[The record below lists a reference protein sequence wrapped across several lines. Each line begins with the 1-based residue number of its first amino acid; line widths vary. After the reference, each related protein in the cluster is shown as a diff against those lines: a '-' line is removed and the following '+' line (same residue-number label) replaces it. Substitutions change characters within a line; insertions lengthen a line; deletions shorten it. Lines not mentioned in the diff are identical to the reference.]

1 MPGFTPCPPPPRCCA
16 PPPEWR
22 APFAVAAPPLPPPW
36 EELGCPVAG
45 GLILPS
51 ASDAVASVPRPHPS
65 DASALHCGAA
75 AVSLAPLG
83 SGFVQPAA
91 AASEPEAA
99 ALRLPP
105 RRGWPKLRVRPPPAP
120 SDDASNAQLE
130 CRAAIPDAI
139 FPPAPHP
146 LKAKVRESAREGRI
160 AAWRHLFKLKHGGL
174 PSF

>member
-1 MPGFTPCPPPPRCCA
+1 MEMLNFDSPRCCA

-45 GLILPS
+45 GLIMPS

-83 SGFVQPAA
+83 SGFVRPAA

-105 RRGWPKLRVRPPPAP
+105 RRGWPKLRVRPAPAPP